1 MSTDG
6 LVPITFPRLGP
17 ASGQAVDDI
26 AFARGHAAGYASGL
40 ALANLEL
47 DERRAAVEAEFA
59 AARAREDAAVQQRLR
74 VLDSAVRALE
84 ARTAPVL
91 AEARGSILDTAFSI
105 AEMIVGHALEDQA
118 ASARAAVARA
128 LQGTEGDDVRAVHLH
143 PADLALLT
151 REERTRPEVVLVAD
165 SSLGRGDAVTQLADG
180 TIDARL
186 STALD
191 RVRAVFGSTGSGAS

>member
-40 ALANLEL
+40 ALAHAEL
-47 DERRAAVEAEFA
+47 DERRVAAEAEFA
-59 AARAREDAAVQQRLR
+59 ASRVRADAAVQQRLR
-74 VLDSAVRALE
+74 VLDSAVHALD
-84 ARTAPVL
+84 ARVAPVL
-91 AEARGSILDTAFSI
+91 AEARGRILDTAFSI

-118 ASARAAVARA
+118 ASARAAIARA
-128 LQGTEGDDVRAVHLH
+128 LQGTEGDEVRAVHLH
-143 PADLALLT
+143 PADIALLT
-151 REERTRPEVVLVAD
+151 QEERVRPDVVLVAD
-165 SSLGRGDAVTQLADG
+165 ASLDRGDAVTQLTDG

-191 RVRAVFGSTGSGAS
+191 RVRSVFGTTGSGAS

>member
-17 ASGQAVDDI
+17 TSGQAVDDV

-40 ALANLEL
+40 ALAHAEL
-47 DERRAAVEAEFA
+47 DERRAAAEAEHA
-59 AARAREDAAVQQRLR
+59 EARARASAAVQQRLA
-74 VLDSAVRALE
+74 VLDTAVRALD

-91 AEARGSILDTAFSI
+91 AEARGRILDTAFSI
-105 AEMIVGHALEDQA
+105 AEMIVGHVLEDQA

-128 LQGTEGDDVRAVHLH
+128 LQGTGGDEVRAVHLH

-151 REERTRPEVVLVAD
+151 QEERIRPDVVLVAD
-165 SSLGRGDAVTQLADG
+165 ASLGRGDAVTQLADG

-191 RVRAVFGSTGSGAS
+191 RVRSVFADTTSGAP

>member
-6 LVPITFPRLGP
+6 LVPITFPRLGS
-17 ASGQAVDDI
+17 ASGQAADDI

-40 ALANLEL
+40 ALAHAEL
-47 DERRAAVEAEFA
+47 DERRAHAEAESA
-59 AARAREDAAVQQRLR
+59 AARARAEAAVQQRLR

-91 AEARGSILDTAFSI
+91 AEARERILDTSFHV
-105 AEMIVGHALEDQA
+105 AELIVGHALEDEA

-128 LQGTEGDDVRAVHLH
+128 LQGTGEDEVRAVHLH

-151 REERTRPEVVLVAD
+151 RDERIRPEVVLVAD
-165 SSLGRGDAVTQLADG
+165 ASLGRGDAVTQLTDG

-186 STALD
+186 GAALD
-191 RVRAVFGSTGSGAS
+191 RVRAVFGAGSGAP